1 MNERFELSGAELEQR
16 LAAGVDAGDRG
27 AVRASVASLEPLD
40 TVHAVARLTDEQ
52 RATLLGLLRFD
63 AAAEVLE
70 HLPETQAGD
79 ALEALSPRRAARI
92 LGELPSDKCADLL
105 NEVEDDEARAILA
118 TMAPARAR
126 DLRELA
132 SYEEDTAGGLM
143 MSECVRVPLHS
154 TVGEVVD
161 HLQDNA
167 DTFQDFDVQT
177 IYVEDPGRRL
187 VGVLPM
193 RELLFARRSAAV
205 EPLMVREPATVPLEV
220 GLDDLGAFF
229 EEHRFFGVP
238 VVDEAGVLRGVLRRR
253 AVEAARAARREAA
266 RRASPGI
273 VGGEE
278 LRSMPLLVRCGRRL
292 SWLSVNIGLNV
303 LAASVIALHQDTL
316 EAVIALAVFLPI
328 ISDMSGCSGSQ
339 AMAVSMRELTLGVTR
354 PRDLA
359 RVLLAEIKVGLVNGA
374 ALGAL
379 IGLVAWA
386 WKGNPWLGAVVGAAL
401 AVNTVV
407 AVCIGGAV
415 PLALRRLGKD
425 PALASG
431 PILTTVT
438 DMCGFFLVLT
448 LASAAL
454 EYLG

>member
-1 MNERFELSGAELEQR
+1 MNEASDRSGPELEQR
-16 LAAGVDAGDRG
+16 LAAGVDAGDRH
-27 AVRASVASLEPLD
+27 AVRSIVASLEPLD
-40 TVHAVARLTDEQ
+40 TVHALGRLTDEQ
-52 RATLLGLLRFD
+52 RAALVRLLRFE

-70 HLPETQAGD
+70 HLPEAQAGGVLV
-79 ALEALSPRRAARI
+79 ALAPRRAARI
-92 LGELPSDKCADLL
+92 LSELPSDTCADLL
-105 NEVEDDEARAILA
+105 NEVEDEEARAILA

-126 DLRELA
+126 DLQELA
-132 SYEEDTAGGLM
+132 SYGEDTAGGLM
-143 MSECVRVPLHS
+143 MSECVRVPMHWA
-154 TVGEVVD
+154 VGEVVD

-167 DTFQDFDVQT
+167 DVFQDYDVQT
-177 IYVEDPGRRL
+177 VYVEDPQRRL

-193 RELLFARRSAAV
+193 RELLFARRDAAV
-205 EPLMVREPATVPLEV
+205 EPLMVRDPATVRLEA
-220 GLDDLGAFF
+220 GLEDLEAYF
-229 EEHRFFGVP
+229 EEHRFFGIP
-238 VVDEAGVLRGVLRRR
+238 VLDGEGVLRGVLRRR
-253 AVEAARAARREAA
+253 AVEAARAERSEEAL
-266 RRASPGI
+266 RASQGI

-339 AMAVSMRELTLGVTR
+339 AVAVSLRELTLGVTR

-359 RVLLAEIKVGLVNGA
+359 RVLLAEVKVGLVNGA
-374 ALGAL
+374 ALGLL

-415 PLALRRLGKD
+415 PLALRRAGRD

-438 DMCGFFLVLT
+438 DMCGFFLVLS

-454 EYLG
+454 EVLG